1 MKVILTGHKE
11 IDRTLK
17 GMTKELQHRT
27 QQQAHVDAAKPLIEK
42 EKLLAPEGPTGN
54 LVDSIGAV
62 KIPLRRATEIGEVH
76 VGPRRGRRYRGNHGH
91 LVEFG
96 TRKRELKGRGMYPA
110 GTDRGIMPAK
120 PFVKPAFQQTRNIVL
135 ARIQNSTAKKLVA
148 RMRRELGSSF
158 VK

>member
-11 IDRTLK
+11 IDRVLK
-17 GMTKELQHRT
+17 ALPKELQHSI

-62 KIPLRRATEIGEVH
+62 KIPLRRANFIGEVH
-76 VGPRRGRRYRGNHGH
+76 VGPRRGRRYRGHHAH

-96 TRKRELKGRGMYPA
+96 TKLKIGRASCRERGYSAAVAGAVNERATPGR
-110 GTDRGIMPAK
+110 
-120 PFVKPAFQQTRNIVL
+120 Q
-135 ARIQNSTAKKLVA
+135 AREERWTQ
-148 RMRRELGSSF
+148 
-158 VK
+158 